1 MNQQQHTGSEHSAGS
16 PGERTRAVG
25 RPARAPRD
33 QEAPYSATDE
43 GSQDRCTGT
52 AHRMLGAIAPRCQ
65 TSASGGRPA
74 RRRRRAAGPCGA
86 AWRLSPASRPAR
98 QQGTRLGGGA
108 GRARAHRGAAPGSR
122 GQQGS
127 HVDALADL
135 QAQAQRLRPVLADV
149 REAQHGEPGDL
160 QVPRVVGP
168 RQHGMHPHDGRP
180 DAGPRLE
187 GKNCHAHVA
196 RAASSL

>member
-1 MNQQQHTGSEHSAGS
+1 MNQQQHTGSERSAGS

-43 GSQDRCTGT
+43 GSQDRCTGR

-98 QQGTRLGGGA
+98 QQGARLGGGA
-108 GRARAHRGAAPGSR
+108 GRARAHTAAR
-122 GQQGS
+122 R
-127 HVDALADL
+127 
-135 QAQAQRLRPVLADV
+135 QAREDNRARTLMLLLIFRLRLSASAPCWPMCAKLSMANPAIF
-149 REAQHGEPGDL
+149 RC
-160 QVPRVVGP
+160 
-168 RQHGMHPHDGRP
+168 
-180 DAGPRLE
+180 LE
-187 GKNCHAHVA
+187 
-196 RAASSL
+196 S